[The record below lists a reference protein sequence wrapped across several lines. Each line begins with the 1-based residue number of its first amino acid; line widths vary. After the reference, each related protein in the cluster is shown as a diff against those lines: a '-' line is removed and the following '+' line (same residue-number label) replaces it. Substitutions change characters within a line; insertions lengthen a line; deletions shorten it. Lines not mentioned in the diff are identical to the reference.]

1 MFNKIKKKINRKFK
15 DKDFS
20 EIFKKGAS
28 GFFISIVGRN
38 FGFAQQLV
46 ITNFY
51 GAAAFG
57 VFRVCFS
64 LLSLIGIFGRFGV
77 DMAISR
83 FVAQYRKQG
92 RYDLVNEI
100 FQIGI
105 KMVIP
110 LALLLSVGLF
120 FTAPLISEHVY
131 HKPYTLYIQVFAI
144 GIFFFILSGII
155 EEGIRGLKKITAY
168 SWINN
173 VSTQA
178 FSIAILLIGLLFTSS
193 DIIVNISYVI
203 GLILT
208 FILGAYYWFKYI
220 PYEKI
225 KVKTISRKELLAV
238 SLPMLSAKYLT
249 TLYTW
254 LGTLILAAYVA
265 DDSVGIFNGAARMS
279 AFATMPLIA
288 INNISGPKFAE
299 AFGENDQKAINKT
312 VRLSTRLIF
321 WTCMPIMAAFFL
333 FPKLIMGVYGSE
345 FISQEAIFTFAVIN
359 LGQVVNFMTGPVT
372 QLLNMTGRQLVTQRY
387 AILTTITSIVLS
399 VLLIPSMGM
408 LGAAIATAIAR
419 TVLNLGC
426 SLHIYFTMG
435 INTIY
440 NPLSDV
446 VLLFNKAFGN
456 NNKSDK

>member
-1 MFNKIKKKINRKFK
+1 MLGKIKKRINKKFK
-15 DKDFS
+15 DQDFS

-100 FQIGI
+100 FQLGI
-105 KMVIP
+105 KLVIP
-110 LALLLSVGLF
+110 LALFLSVGLF
-120 FTAPLISEHVY
+120 FTAPIISEHVY

-155 EEGIRGLKKITAY
+155 EEGIRGLKKIKEY

-178 FSIAILLIGLLFTSS
+178 FSIAILLIGLLFTTK

-208 FILGAYYWFKYI
+208 FILGAYYWLKFI
-220 PYEKI
+220 PYQKI
-225 KVKTISRKELLAV
+225 TVKTISRKELLAV

-254 LGTLILAAYVA
+254 LGTLILAAYVT
-265 DDSVGIFNGAARMS
+265 DDNVGIFNGAARMS

-321 WTCMPIMAAFFL
+321 WTCMPIMAAYFL

-345 FISQEAIFTFAVIN
+345 FVTRDAILTFAVIN
-359 LGQVVNFMTGPVT
+359 LGQIINFMTGPVT
-372 QLLNMTGRQLVTQRY
+372 QLLNMTGRQLITQRY
-387 AILTTITSIVLS
+387 AIFTTITSIGLS
-399 VLLIPSMGM
+399 LLLIPGMGM
-408 LGAAIATAIAR
+408 LGAAIATAVAR

-435 INTIY
+435 INTVY
-440 NPLSDV
+440 NPLSDL
-446 VLLFNKAFGN
+446 VLLFNKVAGR
-456 NNKSDK
+456 KKQDK